1 MDGNGR
7 IKLGQHWLD
16 DFAAACDGEI
26 VLHCLPEG
34 AVALYPEAVYGEMR
48 RRELEEVERAAS
60 SFVARRSMRRFG
72 ALTASERITRQGRIT
87 IPPAFREYAALEPGS
102 EVCIIGVEIGVE
114 IWNAERYR
122 TEMMTIQYHLLR
134 KGEEEM
140 TADLT
145 PEREER

>member
-16 DFAAACDGEI
+16 DFATACDGKI

-34 AVALYPEAVYGEMR
+34 AVALYPEAVYAEMR
-48 RRELEEVERAAS
+48 RRELAEVERVAA

-72 ALTASERITRQGRIT
+72 ALTVAEPISRQGRVT
-87 IPPAFREYAALEPGS
+87 IPPAIREYAALVPGT
-102 EVCIIGVEIGVE
+102 EVCVIGVEVGVE
-114 IWNAERYR
+114 IWNAERYQA
-122 TEMMTIQYHLLR
+122 EMSTIQSHLLQ
-134 KGEEEM
+134 KGVQEM

-145 PEREER
+145 PEREDR